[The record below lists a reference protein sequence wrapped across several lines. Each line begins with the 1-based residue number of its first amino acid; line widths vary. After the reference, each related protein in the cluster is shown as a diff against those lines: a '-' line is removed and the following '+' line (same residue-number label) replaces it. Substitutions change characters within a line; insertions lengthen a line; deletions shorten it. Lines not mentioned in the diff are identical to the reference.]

1 MVLHTHAY
9 DDHVAGD
16 NQFVGRPVTVVVGA
30 DRLNRCNPKWPITS
44 PRSCSFGLPNNRA
57 MDFLGE
63 PPVVIGPLYEAKTI
77 KVCAPEDFVCS
88 DGLNF
93 AAHNPT
99 AYDGSLTDQG
109 AAFAA
114 SRLGGLR

>member
-1 MVLHTHAY
+1 MA
-9 DDHVAGD
+9 DHVTA
-16 NQFVGRPVTVVVGA
+16 VV
-30 DRLNRCNPKWPITS
+30 L
-44 PRSCSFGLPNNRA
+44 FGLPNTRA

-63 PPVVIGPLYEAKTI
+63 PPVLIGPRYEAKTI

-88 DGLNF
+88 DGRNF
-93 AAHNPT
+93 ATHNPT
-99 AYDGSLTDQG
+99 AYDGSFTDQG

>member
-1 MVLHTHAY
+1 MA
-9 DDHVAGD
+9 DHVTA
-16 NQFVGRPVTVVVGA
+16 VV
-30 DRLNRCNPKWPITS
+30 L
-44 PRSCSFGLPNNRA
+44 FGLPNT

-77 KVCAPEDFVCS
+77 KVCAPEDIVSS

-114 SRLGGLR
+114 NRP